1 MKKLVST
8 FKLLIVFAIIISIIN
23 PQPVYGEDLS
33 SISLKDALV
42 SITKGST
49 ASIVIQ
55 RTGNTTESVTVYYR
69 TINGSALAN
78 THYTAKISPV
88 VFGAG
93 ETSKT
98 ITINTSNFD
107 TWEKENRFF
116 YTEIYKANGN
126 AVIDKDKDI
135 SKITINHKDTIDQS
149 LIGNSFGNIFLNVW
163 ATAPYQSAQYDTGAV
178 ELNKGEPKS
187 DTGFLDLSGTTYQYF
202 IQNNQL
208 EYYGQII
215 SKVISEGNDDEI
227 KVIMYKDS
235 TAFSSYGF
243 HDSHDFKGNNIS
255 LNESDLKALTSIKYR
270 YETDAEGLF
279 DDDAHVYY
287 RFIHWLYDNN
297 KPSLQSFHVVG
308 NTSEPYSDGDDIYIS
323 AKFNEIV
330 TVSGG
335 TPGLPVKFSDNS
347 VLTANY
353 VDGTGTD
360 TLVFKITIPNGKASN
375 GLYIFN
381 SINNDSFYGEEY
393 IKDLANNTMIS
404 YYSNTNCINPNIIIE
419 NTIPSI
425 SSISSDKLNV
435 SLNDEDDVTITL
447 NFSEP
452 VTITGTPVLNL
463 SNGQIASLVSGTGGL
478 VLSADFK
485 YNIGTLASENTSQLY
500 VSSITDGN
508 IVDYSGNLLNRT
520 ISANNIKTNNIRID
534 NIKSVISL
542 SENGSSI
549 YKQVQ
554 STIMYITD
562 TNGSGVGEV
571 KYVWNTSAT
580 TPTDTSFTQT
590 GGNNLPASINNSTGN
605 IYLHIKA
612 LDIAGNV
619 SYFNSSVYK
628 SDNTLP
634 SISINNNGGSIYKSH
649 TTTIDISDA
658 QSGTSGNYKYIWS
671 TSTATPSDAEFD
683 QGLNGTEN
691 VEITKDT
698 GNGNYYLYIRAE
710 DMAGNKNYQK
720 SNVYI
725 FDNIL
730 PDDITITNKDEVG
743 NSVTDDSYQRSYI
756 IQISAQDTNGSYSD
770 SDIKSIKYTWSDGS
784 QEISSISAGWNTY
797 SNSISYDNEQS
808 SGMKYLH
815 IMVEDIASNV
825 AYKTYPYTF
834 DYAPPIIDIRSDN
847 LTGVSNKITSNVN
860 VSDNQNEIRVFK
872 YIWRNNSE
880 VNITD
885 DNWINGTITA
895 NTGIGNPTKNDA
907 SGNWYL
913 HVYSEDIVGNFDYQV
928 SGPYT
933 LDVDGPTGEITIVE
947 STIKDGSV
955 TINIQATDNI
965 PNNNT
970 YYSLSQDN
978 GINWSDWTSLD
989 SNTTITNYKINNM
1002 LEGITTLSVKFKDIS
1017 NNISNIYSDTV
1028 RVDLTPP
1035 TANISY
1041 DPEENSGWTSDDV
1054 VASLIDITDNLEGE
1068 VIKLNGEKYTFTDNG
1083 TYTFE
1088 IKDTVGNNTTIL
1100 ASVNWIDKIDPAIEE
1115 ISGNQTAKKEHS
1127 AIIHAT
1133 DNITEDANIQ
1143 LYYQWTNLSEE
1154 PAVGDSNW
1162 KNTSNGATVT
1172 KKDVDGD
1179 WYLHVKAIDKA
1190 GNEPILTSGKFVFD
1204 NTAPTGSINILEEC
1218 INYNTVTLYL
1228 DSSDKE
1234 SSSSEIQYSIS
1245 QDGET
1250 WDDWK
1255 SCVSIINNYT
1265 VADVEGSHQIYVK
1278 YRDKLGN
1285 ESVVY
1290 SDLFIIDKTPP
1301 TAELEYSSNK
1311 TDGYINADV
1320 EVTLIEINDIYTP
1333 KDEIKLSESSYT
1345 FTVNGEHE
1353 FRLED
1358 STGNVTILTASVDWI
1373 DKEKPLITI
1382 APNSDQAAKTE
1393 HSVLIL
1399 ATDNITSESNINV
1412 YYQSTDKNVA
1422 PELDDSNWNSV
1433 QNNSAVTISEGDG
1446 DWYLH
1451 IKATDECGNWKSQS
1465 SGKFVLD
1472 NKGPM
1477 GSIDITEE
1485 KTNTNKVT
1493 ISLTCSDIVSNIG
1506 NIKYSLS
1513 LDQETWSDWT
1523 SVSGIINNYEVPLKE
1538 GEVIV
1543 SVKFKDELEN
1553 ESEIYSDSVILD
1565 LTPPT
1570 ADLVYSADEENG
1582 YVNTDV
1588 TVTLDNIADNYS
1600 NDENITVNET
1610 SYTFTTNGEYIFT
1623 LADEVGNTI
1632 NIKAKVINI
1641 DKEKP
1646 VIQQI
1651 SGNQNPQKSHNGNIS
1666 VTDNITLQGEIKTW
1680 YQWTKS
1686 ETIPSINDKNWTD
1699 VENNAT
1705 VTKSDVDGNWY
1716 LHLKAED
1723 AVGNSSIKTS
1733 GSYLFDNTKPIG
1745 TVAYSTV
1752 NRTAQPVTATLSA
1765 NETVIITNTVNG
1777 TNKYTFNDNGEYV
1790 FEFEDL
1796 AGNTASVAT
1805 EVTWIDKSVPSA
1817 NVNMSTTDWTNENIQ
1832 VTVSVPLS
1840 SRIEILDF
1848 NFGEISDYSIINE
1861 LSRPLATNEIQDDP
1875 NSVTTNSAIYLK
1887 AYSVG
1892 ENGKITFE
1900 IKDVDTQLIEEIEI
1914 TIDNIDKENPTYEV
1928 SLSETGPTN
1937 NDVVVNIIAE
1947 DNTNLPVQIIK
1958 PGNVTKTENQY
1969 IISSNGIYNFK
1980 LVDISG
1986 NTIDVPVEISNI
1998 DKEAPKLFVAYSESE
2013 WTNQNV
2019 IATITSDETI
2029 TVSNNNGEFSKEF
2042 TDNGTFEFQVKDT
2055 AGNTNSIVAEVN
2067 IIDKQLPDANIEYMP
2082 TDMTNTDVVV
2092 KITPNEEVDIISID
2106 GLELVENTTDEY
2118 IVKTNGTYQFKLVD
2132 RATNEKTKS
2141 IVITN
2146 IDKVNPE
2153 ITFSLS
2159 NEEITN
2165 QNVEIFLH
2173 GNETFEVI
2181 TVPENIIVA
2190 DDGVY
2195 KRYYA
2200 KDSGVYVFKVKDN
2213 AGNIVDVSVGMTNID
2228 KTPPV
2233 LSLAYST
2240 IDWTN
2245 QDVEVTLSADEEINV
2260 INNDKSTKHNFTQNG
2275 NFQFQVRDLA
2285 GNESNITAVVE
2296 NIDKQAANA
2305 VVEFSSTEM
2314 VNTDVVV
2321 TFTLNES
2328 DVIIESIEM
2337 LSLVENTTNQFIV
2350 KTNGIY
2356 KFNIIDKANNVYEK
2370 TININNI
2377 DKDSPVITYELST
2390 KEKTNKKVEIYLR
2403 GNEAFEVVSIPQ
2415 GITTALDE
2423 NGTLKYFA
2431 QDSGEYIFVV
2441 ADMSGNEGQGVV
2453 NITNIDLIPPVLSVS
2468 YSAIYWTNSDV
2479 IATVQADE
2487 DVIVLNNNKDPNYT
2501 FKQNGEFTFNV
2512 KDTAGNEGNITASVS
2527 VIDKKEPSATFSY
2540 STTEITKENVTV
2552 TITANEP
2559 LTSIILEDN
2568 LQTTTASAI
2577 GATGSI
2583 ESLTSKNFIIEING
2597 EYHFSLTDLAG
2608 NTKLYSICVVNI
2620 DKTPPVM
2627 TYTLTYDTPA
2637 GIKQVNQDGVI
2648 IKGPVINY
2656 GDDKEIYQNS
2666 LITKNDIELNF
2677 NSNET
2682 YEMIS
2687 MPQDITCDESE
2698 TYLIKDNGN
2707 YEFVVSDIAG
2717 NTTMVE
2723 IVIDTIE
2730 KNEPNVTIQYSE
2742 TGLTKNDVI
2751 ATVVSLDGEYF
2762 RIINN
2767 YNKAKRVFSANEQ
2780 YTFIVQDY
2788 AGNEVNVT
2796 ATVDNID
2803 RTSPQLELQYSTT
2816 EITNQNVVVEL
2827 SADEE
2832 INVKNNG
2839 TSKFYTFENNGE
2851 MRFVAEDLLGN
2862 SSEIIASVGNIDKT
2876 APKIVFTGNSN
2887 LSVVE
2892 GQNINLLEDVT
2903 TSDYED
2909 KKLPINI
2916 IGNVEITKPGKYK
2929 ITYEVTDKSGN
2940 TSTKEREVQVISKD
2954 SILLILNGINPDD
2967 VNYIIGENI
2976 ELKTYNTK
2984 GEFTILYC
2992 KGKLTKGQIKIKGE
3006 ELKSNELSILE
3017 NGWYTFLIYDQER
3030 NTRFYNIFITKY

>member
-8 FKLLIVFAIIISIIN
+8 FKLLIVFVIIFSIIN
-23 PQPVYGEDLS
+23 PQRVYGEDLS
-33 SISLKDALV
+33 KINLRDASV

-55 RTGNTTESVTVYYR
+55 RTGNTEEIVTAYYR
-69 TINGSALAN
+69 TVNGSAFES
-78 THYTAKISPV
+78 THYTSQMGSVTFNK
-88 VFGAG
+88 G

-98 ITINTSNFD
+98 ISIKTINFN

-116 YTEIYKANGN
+116 YIEIYKANGN
-126 AVIDKDKDI
+126 AVIDNNNDI

-149 LIGNSFGNIFLNVW
+149 LIGNSFGNIFTSVW
-163 ATAPYQSAQYDTGAV
+163 ATVPYLSAQYDTGAV
-178 ELNKGEPKS
+178 ELNYNAPKS

-208 EYYGQII
+208 KYYGQII
-215 SKVISEGNDDEI
+215 SKVANEGDDDEI
-227 KVIMYKDS
+227 KVIMYKNS
-235 TAFSSYGF
+235 TAFSSDGLSN
-243 HDSHDFKGNNIS
+243 HHDFAGNSIS

-270 YETDAEGLF
+270 YETDAQGWG
-279 DDDAHVYY
+279 DDNAHVYY
-287 RFIHWLYDNN
+287 RFIHWLYDTT
-297 KPSLQSFHVVG
+297 KPSLQSFYVVG

-330 TVSGG
+330 IVSGG
-335 TPGLPVKFSDNS
+335 APQLPVKFDDNS

-360 TLVFKITIPNGKASN
+360 TLVFKITIPNNKTTN
-375 GLYIFN
+375 GLYIYN
-381 SINNDSFYGEEY
+381 PSNNDSFYGEEY
-393 IKDLANNTMIS
+393 IKDLANNIMNS
-404 YYSNTNCINPNIIIE
+404 YSNTNCINTNIIIK

-425 SSISSDKLNV
+425 TSVSSDKSNV
-435 SLNDEDDVTITL
+435 SLNNDGDVTITL

-452 VTITGTPVLNL
+452 VTITGAPVLNL
-463 SNGQIASLVSGTGGL
+463 NNGQKASLVSGTGGL

-485 YNIGTLASENTSQLY
+485 YNIGDVSSENTSQLY
-500 VSSITDGN
+500 VATITDGN
-508 IVDYSGNLLNRT
+508 IVDYSGNLLTRT
-520 ISANNIKTNNIRID
+520 ISVNNIKTNNIRID
-534 NIKSVISL
+534 NIKPSISL

-554 STIMYITD
+554 STNMYITD

-580 TPTDTSFTQT
+580 TPADTLFIQT
-590 GGNNLPASINNSTGN
+590 GGNNLPASISNSTGN
-605 IYLHIKA
+605 VYLHIKA
-612 LDIAGNV
+612 VDIAGNI
-619 SYFNSSVYK
+619 SYFNSSAYK
-628 SDNTLP
+628 LDNTLP
-634 SISINNNGGSIYKSH
+634 SISINNNGGSICKSH
-649 TTTIDISDA
+649 TTTIDLSDA
-658 QSGTSGNYKYIWS
+658 QSGVNGSFKYIWS
-671 TSTATPSDAEFD
+671 TSTTTPSDAEFD
-683 QGLNGTEN
+683 QGLNGAEN

-698 GNGNYYLYIRAE
+698 GNGNYYLYIRAV
-710 DMAGNKNYQK
+710 DISGNKNNQK

-725 FDNIL
+725 FDNIS
-730 PDDITITNKDEVG
+730 PDVITITNKDEDG
-743 NSVTDDSYQRSYI
+743 NIVSNDSYQKNYN
-756 IQISAQDTNGSYSD
+756 IQISAEDTNSSYID

-784 QEISSISAGWNTY
+784 QEISSASAGWTVY
-797 SNSISYDNEQS
+797 SDSILYNNEKL

-815 IMVEDIASNV
+815 IMVEDV
-825 AYKTYPYTF
+825 AGNITYKTYPYTF

-847 LTGVSNKITSNVN
+847 LTGVTNEITSNVN
-860 VSDNQNEIRVFK
+860 VSDNQNEISVFK
-872 YIWRNNSE
+872 YIWRNNNE

-913 HVYSEDIVGNFDYQV
+913 HVYCEDIVGNFDYQV

-978 GINWSDWTSLD
+978 GVNWSDWTSLD

-1002 LEGITTLSVKFKDIS
+1002 LEGITTLSVKFKDKS
-1017 NNISNIYSDTV
+1017 NNISSVYSDTV
-1028 RVDLTPP
+1028 RIDLTPP

-1041 DPEENSGWTSDDV
+1041 DPEESNGWTSDDV

-1088 IKDTVGNNTTIL
+1088 IKDTVGNNTTIS
-1100 ASVNWIDKIDPAIEE
+1100 ASVNWIDKIDPVIEE
-1115 ISGNQTAKKEHS
+1115 ISGNQTSKKEHS
-1127 AIIHAT
+1127 GIIHAT
-1133 DNITEDANIQ
+1133 DNITENANIH

-1154 PAVGDSNW
+1154 PAVDDLNW

-1179 WYLHVKAIDKA
+1179 WYLHVKAIDEA

-1234 SSSSEIQYSIS
+1234 SSSLEIQYSLS

-1255 SCVSIINNYT
+1255 NCVSIINNYT
-1265 VADVEGSHQIYVK
+1265 VADAEGSHQIYVK

-1290 SDLFIIDKTPP
+1290 SDSFIIDKTPP

-1311 TDGYINADV
+1311 TGGYINADV
-1320 EVTLIEINDIYTP
+1320 EVNLIEVNDDYTP

-1353 FRLED
+1353 FSLED
-1358 STGNVTILTASVDWI
+1358 STGNVTTLTASVDWI

-1382 APNSDQAAKTE
+1382 TPNSDQAAKTE
-1393 HSVLIL
+1393 HSVLIQ
-1399 ATDNITSESNINV
+1399 ATDNITTESNIKI
-1412 YYQSTDKNVA
+1412 YYQLSDSDVPPA
-1422 PELDDSNWNSV
+1422 LDDTNFALV
-1433 QNNSAVTISEGDG
+1433 QNNSTVTISEGDG

-1451 IKATDECGNWKSQS
+1451 TKAIDECSNSKSQS

-1472 NKGPM
+1472 NKGPT
-1477 GSIDITEE
+1477 GSIDVSEE
-1485 KTNTNKVT
+1485 KTNTNKIT
-1493 ISLTCSDIVSNIG
+1493 LSLTCSDIVSNVG

-1513 LDQETWSDWT
+1513 LDQQTWSDWA
-1523 SVSGIINNYEVPLKE
+1523 SVSGIINNYEVPLEE

-1570 ADLVYSADEENG
+1570 ADIVYSAYESDG

-1588 TVTLDNIADNYS
+1588 MVTLENIADNYS
-1600 NDENITVNET
+1600 NTGNITVNET
-1610 SYTFTTNGEYIFT
+1610 LYKFTTNGEYIFT
-1623 LADEVGNTI
+1623 LTDEVGNSI
-1632 NIKAKVINI
+1632 NIKAKVNNI

-1651 SGNQNPQKSHNGNIS
+1651 SGNQNLQKSHNGNINVS
-1666 VTDNITLQGEIKTW
+1666 DNITTQGEIKAW

-1686 ETIPSINDKNWTD
+1686 EITPSTYDSNWVD
-1699 VENNAT
+1699 VENNTT
-1705 VTKSDVDGNWY
+1705 VTKSDVDENWY
-1716 LHLKAED
+1716 LHVKAED
-1723 AVGNSSIKTS
+1723 KVGNSSTKTS
-1733 GSYLFDNTKPIG
+1733 GAYLFDNTNPVG

-1765 NETVIITNTVNG
+1765 NETITITNTVNG
-1777 TNKYTFNDNGEYV
+1777 TNKYTFNDNGEFA
-1790 FEFEDL
+1790 FELEDL
-1796 AGNTASVAT
+1796 AGNTASVAA
-1805 EVTWIDKSVPSA
+1805 EVIWIDKSVPSA
-1817 NVNMSTTDWTNENIQ
+1817 DVNMSTTDWTNENIQ
-1832 VTVSVPLS
+1832 VTVSVPVS

-1848 NFGEISDYSIINE
+1848 DFGEISDYSIINE
-1861 LSRPLATNEIQDDP
+1861 LSRPLGINEMQYDP

-1900 IKDVDTQLIEEIEI
+1900 IKDVDTQLTQEIEV
-1914 TIDNIDKENPTYEV
+1914 TIDNVDKENPTYEV
-1928 SLSETGPTN
+1928 SLGETDPTN
-1937 NDVVVNIIAE
+1937 NDVVVNIVAE
-1947 DNTNLPVQIIK
+1947 DNTNLPVQINK
-1958 PGNVTKTENQY
+1958 PANVSKIDNQY
-1969 IISSNGIYNFK
+1969 IISSNGTYNFK

-1986 NTIDVPVEISNI
+1986 NVIDVPVEISNI
-1998 DKEAPKLFVAYSESE
+1998 DKEAPKLSVTYSENE

-2019 IATITSDETI
+2019 IATVISDEQI
-2029 TVSNNNGEFSKEF
+2029 TVLNNNGEYSKEF
-2042 TDNGTFEFQVKDT
+2042 IENTTFEFLVKDT

-2067 IIDKQLPDANIEYMP
+2067 MIDKQLPDANIEYMP
-2082 TDMTNTDVVV
+2082 IDMTNTDVVV
-2092 KITPNEEVDIISID
+2092 KITPNEEVEIISID
-2106 GLELVENTTDEY
+2106 ELDLVENKTEEF

-2132 RATNEKTKS
+2132 KAGNEKTKS
-2141 IVITN
+2141 IIITN
-2146 IDKVNPE
+2146 IDSISPE
-2153 ITFSLS
+2153 ITFTLS

-2173 GNETFEVI
+2173 GNETFEVL
-2181 TVPENIIVA
+2181 TVPENIIVIV
-2190 DDGVY
+2190 DGIY
-2195 KRYYA
+2195 SRYYA
-2200 KDSGVYVFKVKDN
+2200 EDSGVYIFKVKDT
-2213 AGNIVDVSVGMTNID
+2213 AGNTVDVSVEITNID
-2228 KTPPV
+2228 KTSPI
-2233 LSLAYST
+2233 LTLTYSA

-2245 QDVEVTLSADEEINV
+2245 KDVEVTLSADEEINV
-2260 INNDKSTKHNFTQNG
+2260 LNNEGSNKHNFIQNG
-2275 NFQFQVRDLA
+2275 KFPFQVRDLA
-2285 GNESNITAVVE
+2285 GNENNITAIVE
-2296 NIDKQAANA
+2296 NIDKQPANA
-2305 VVEFSSTEM
+2305 TVEFSSTQM

-2321 TFTLNES
+2321 TLTPNES
-2328 DVIIESIEM
+2328 DVVIESIEM
-2337 LSLVENTTNQFIV
+2337 LTLVENSNNQFIV
-2350 KTNGIY
+2350 QTNGTY
-2356 KFNIIDKANNVYEK
+2356 KFNIIDKAGNIYEK
-2370 TININNI
+2370 SININNI
-2377 DKDSPVITYELST
+2377 DKDSPEITCVLST
-2390 KEKTNKKVEIYLR
+2390 EEKTNKEVEIYLR
-2403 GNEAFEVVSIPQ
+2403 GNEPFEVVSIPQ
-2415 GITTALDE
+2415 GITTATDE
-2423 NGTLKYFA
+2423 NGTFKYFA
-2431 QDSGEYIFVV
+2431 QSSGEYIFTVKD
-2441 ADMSGNEGQGVV
+2441 ASGNEGNGIV
-2453 NITNIDLIPPVLSVS
+2453 NITNIDLIPPVLSMN
-2468 YSAIYWTNSDV
+2468 YSATYWTNRDV

-2487 DVIVLNNNKDPNYT
+2487 DIIVLNNNKDPNYT
-2501 FKQNGEFTFNV
+2501 FTQNGEFTFYV
-2512 KDTAGNEGNITASVS
+2512 KDRAGNEGNIIANISI
-2527 VIDKKEPSATFSY
+2527 IDKKLPSATFKY
-2540 STTEITKENVTV
+2540 STTEITKENVKV
-2552 TITANEP
+2552 TITGNEP
-2559 LTSIILEDN
+2559 LTSIVLEEN
-2568 LQTTTASAI
+2568 LQTTTSSAI
-2577 GATGSI
+2577 GAIGTLSSQEFTI
-2583 ESLTSKNFIIEING
+2583 ETNG

-2608 NTKLYSICVVNI
+2608 NTNLYSICVVNI

-2637 GIKQVNQDGVI
+2637 GTKQVNQDGVI

-2656 GDDKEIYQNS
+2656 GDDKETYQNS

-2682 YEMIS
+2682 YEVIS
-2687 MPQDITCDESE
+2687 IPQDITLNESE
-2698 TYLIKDNGN
+2698 KYIIKDNGN

-2717 NTTMVE
+2717 NTATVE

-2730 KNEPNVTIQYSE
+2730 KNDPNVTVQYSE
-2742 TGLTKNDVI
+2742 TEPTKNDVT
-2751 ATVVSLDGEYF
+2751 ATVVSTDGEYI

-2767 YNKAKRVFSANEQ
+2767 YNRFKRVFSENEE

-2803 RTSPQLELQYSTT
+2803 RTPPQLELVYSTT
-2816 EITNQNVVVEL
+2816 DITNQNITVEL

-2832 INVKNNG
+2832 ITVKNNG
-2839 TSKFYTFENNGE
+2839 GSEFYTFENNGD
-2851 MRFVAEDLLGN
+2851 MRFVAEDLYEN
-2862 SSEIIASVGNIDKT
+2862 STEIIATVDNIDKA
-2876 APKIVFTGNSN
+2876 APVIVFTGNDN

-2892 GQNINLLEDVT
+2892 GQEIDLLDDVT
-2903 TSDYED
+2903 TSYYED
-2909 KKLPINI
+2909 KKLPISI
-2916 IGNVEITKPGKYK
+2916 TGNVEISKPGKYK
-2929 ITYEVTDKSGN
+2929 ITYEVTDEAGN
-2940 TSTKEREVQVISKD
+2940 TSNKEREVQVISKD
-2954 SILLILNGINPDD
+2954 NILLILNGINPDD
-2967 VNYIIGENI
+2967 VKYISGENI

-2984 GEFTILYC
+2984 GKYTILYG

-3006 ELKSNELSILE
+3006 ELNSNELSILE